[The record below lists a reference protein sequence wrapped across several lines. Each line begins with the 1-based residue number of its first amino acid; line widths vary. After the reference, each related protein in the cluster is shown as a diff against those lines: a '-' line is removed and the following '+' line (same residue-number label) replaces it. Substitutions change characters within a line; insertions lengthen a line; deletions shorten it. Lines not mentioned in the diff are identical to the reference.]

1 MRGKTLDIINLSE
14 FVLAYS
20 FKNEIVI
27 NPLKLQK
34 LLYYIQA
41 WHLVFFDNNPLF
53 NEVPEAWVNGPVY
66 RNVFN
71 RFKSFQIYNPLK
83 LKDVSKI
90 DKTFEDSKLKLD
102 LDSEQWDFLNA
113 ILRHYGL
120 MSHEKLV
127 YLTHSENPW
136 NEARGGLNAFDYSD
150 NKISH
155 ESMYQ
160 YYKMRHDSDNAKS

>member
-34 LLYYIQA
+34 ILYYLQA

-66 RNVFN
+66 RKVFN
-71 RFKSFQIYNPLK
+71 RFKNFQIYNPLT
-83 LKDVSKI
+83 LKETYDV
-90 DKTFEDSKLKLD
+90 DKTFEESKLKLD

-120 MSHEKLV
+120 MPHEKLV

-136 NEARGGLNAFDYSD
+136 NEARGDLSAFDYSD
-150 NKISH
+150 NKISY

-160 YYKMRHDSDNAKS
+160 YYKIRHDSDNAKS